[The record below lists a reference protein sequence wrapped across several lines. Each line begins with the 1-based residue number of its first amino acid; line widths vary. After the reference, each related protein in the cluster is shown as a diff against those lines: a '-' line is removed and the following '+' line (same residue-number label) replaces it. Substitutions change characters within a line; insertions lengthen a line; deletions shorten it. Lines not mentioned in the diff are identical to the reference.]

1 MYTLQSLLPH
11 VTKSLLL
18 SDSLPPV
25 CVQVWRLIWS
35 WASVRLRNFLW
46 HLLRACPSMAM
57 RLAQKCTITD
67 ERDLLIKIIMLHGLY
82 LTKLKSA
89 ITKCFLN
96 KLRDMHFLFVYE
108 MLIPQALWDCLS
120 LLAQYSVGHLSIYT
134 IKRSKTIKNISYL
147 YRTHL
152 TPHIGPSCRGRERWE
167 EGYNYKIRMFE
178 NISTKM

>member
-82 LTKLKSA
+82 LAKLKSA

-134 IKRSKTIKNISYL
+134 IKIKNNWKYFISLSDPPY
-147 YRTHL
+147 
-152 TPHIGPSCRGRERWE
+152 PSHWTLVSWSRKVGRRIEL
-167 EGYNYKIRMFE
+167 
-178 NISTKM
+178 

>member
-82 LTKLKSA
+82 LAKLKSA

-134 IKRSKTIKNISYL
+134 IKIKNNWNFFYPYWATIPLTLDPHVAAEGVGGGTYL
-147 YRTHL
+147 
-152 TPHIGPSCRGRERWE
+152 
-167 EGYNYKIRMFE
+167 
-178 NISTKM
+178 